1 MYSERYDPS
10 VRIIFFDYIRKYKQE
25 IEMKNQMISSL
36 TPQDWAGLLREKD
49 GELNMVVNE
58 LADVKYA
65 LDQSTILAIT
75 DHKGII
81 LRANEQFCRIS
92 KYERSELIGND
103 HRILNS
109 GYHPKSFFK
118 EMWSCIRSGQVWR
131 GEIRNCAKDGSY
143 YWVDTTIVPFKNQA
157 GEIYQY
163 LSIRSDITA
172 RKQMEDEL
180 KRSEEKYRIIA
191 ENTSDI
197 ISIINLDGEFLY
209 LSPSHKRVWEHT
221 VPDEEIHNLFEWIVE
236 DDRDIFAYAIQHAF
250 STRKEYMV
258 ECRINTQ
265 RNDVIWTESKINPI
279 MDEEGNVTRL
289 LLITRDVTDRKQS
302 EETIHHLAYH
312 DALTDLPNRRMY
324 VQQLSKEMMQ
334 AKRFQSSLAVLFL
347 DLDRFKDVNDSFGHD
362 VGDMLLIEASKRLQ
376 ACLKPGDVVA
386 RLGGDEFTIMQNQ
399 LQDRNEA
406 TALAEQI
413 MYQLQRPFELE
424 GHVFNVSCSIG
435 IALYPQDGDNPED
448 LLKRADTALYTVK
461 SRGKNG
467 YDFFDPSMEAKSLER
482 ILMENEMRKAI
493 EQEQFQIYYQPKI
506 DIATSAM
513 TGMEAL
519 VRWVHPELGIIPPN
533 RFIPIAEETGMIL
546 ALGEWILKQACKQ
559 NKNWHDQ
566 GYTLKVSVNLSAR
579 QIYQKDLVEMIKDI
593 LQETNLSPHW
603 LELEITESIFV
614 KMEEATAVL
623 QQIRDIGIQISID
636 DFGTGY
642 SSFSYIKSL
651 PVDTIKIDASFIRD
665 IHHNQE
671 SQAIV
676 KAIVTIAQSLNMNV
690 IAEGIE
696 LHDQV
701 AALKENGCD
710 HGQGYLFSK
719 PLPTDDFDQLL
730 RQELQ

>member
-1 MYSERYDPS
+1 
-10 VRIIFFDYIRKYKQE
+10 
-25 IEMKNQMISSL
+25 MKNQMLSSL

-75 DHKGII
+75 DHMGII

-92 KYERSELIGND
+92 KYERSELLGKD

-109 GYHPKSFFK
+109 GYHPKGFFK

-131 GEIRNCAKDGSY
+131 GEIRNRAKDGSY

-163 LSIRSDITA
+163 LSIRSDITC

-279 MDEEGNVTRL
+279 MDEEGNVTKL
-289 LLITRDVTDRKQS
+289 LLVTRDVTDRKQS

-334 AKRFQSSLAVLFL
+334 AKRFQSTLAVLFL

-376 ACLKPGDVVA
+376 ACLKPGDAVA

-399 LQDRNEA
+399 LQDRSEA

-413 MYQLQRPFELE
+413 MNQLQRPFELD

-467 YDFFDPSMEAKSLER
+467 YDFFDPTMEAKSLER

-506 DIATSAM
+506 DIVTSAM

-559 NKNWHDQ
+559 NKIWHDQ

-593 LQETNLSPHW
+593 LRETNLSPDW

-676 KAIVTIAQSLNMNV
+676 KAIVTIAQSLKMNV

-730 RQELQ
+730 RQEKQ

>member
-1 MYSERYDPS
+1 MN
-10 VRIIFFDYIRKYKQE
+10 
-25 IEMKNQMISSL
+25 NQMISSL

-92 KYERSELIGND
+92 KYERSELIGKD

-109 GYHPKSFFK
+109 GYHPKGFFK

-131 GEIRNCAKDGSY
+131 GEIRNRAKDDSY
-143 YWVDTTIVPFKNQA
+143 YWVDTTIVPFKDQA

-163 LSIRSDITA
+163 LSIRSDITC

-279 MDEEGNVTRL
+279 ADEEGNVTKL
-289 LLITRDVTDRKQS
+289 LLVTRDVTDRKQS

-334 AKRFQSSLAVLFL
+334 AKRFQSNLAVLFL
-347 DLDRFKDVNDSFGHD
+347 DMDRFKDVNDSFGHD

-386 RLGGDEFTIMQNQ
+386 RLGGDEFTIMQNH
-399 LQDRNEA
+399 LQDRSEA
-406 TALAEQI
+406 SALAEQI
-413 MYQLQRPFELE
+413 MNQLQRPFELE

-467 YDFFDPSMEAKSLER
+467 YDFFDPTMEAKSLER

-506 DIATSAM
+506 DIMTSAM

-559 NKNWHDQ
+559 NKFWHDQ

-593 LQETNLSPHW
+593 LRETNLSPDW

-719 PLPTDDFDQLL
+719 PLPTDAFDQFL

>member
-1 MYSERYDPS
+1 
-10 VRIIFFDYIRKYKQE
+10 
-25 IEMKNQMISSL
+25 MKNQMMSSL
-36 TPQDWAGLLREKD
+36 TPQDWVGLLREKD

-109 GYHPKSFFK
+109 GFHPKGFFK
-118 EMWSCIRSGQVWR
+118 DMWSCIRSGQVWR
-131 GEIRNCAKDGSY
+131 GEIRNRAKDGSY

-209 LSPSHKRVWEHT
+209 LSPSQKRVWEHT

-279 MDEEGNVTRL
+279 MDEEGNVTKL
-289 LLITRDVTDRKQS
+289 LLVTRDVTDRKQS

-334 AKRFQSSLAVLFL
+334 AKRFQSNLAVLFL

-399 LQDRNEA
+399 LQDQNEA

-413 MYQLQRPFELE
+413 MNQLQRPFELD

-467 YDFFDPSMEAKSLER
+467 YDFFDPTMEAKSLER

-559 NKNWHDQ
+559 NKIWHDQ

-593 LQETNLSPHW
+593 LRETNLSPDW

-719 PLPTDDFDQLL
+719 PLPTDDFDQFL
-730 RQELQ
+730 RQEQQ

>member
-1 MYSERYDPS
+1 MN
-10 VRIIFFDYIRKYKQE
+10 
-25 IEMKNQMISSL
+25 NQMMSSL

-92 KYERSELIGND
+92 KYERSELIGKD

-109 GYHPKSFFK
+109 GYHPKDFFK

-131 GEIRNCAKDGSY
+131 GEIRNRAKDGSY
-143 YWVDTTIVPFKNQA
+143 YWVDTTIVPFKDQT

-163 LSIRSDITA
+163 LSIRSDITC

-279 MDEEGNVTRL
+279 TDEEGNVTKL
-289 LLITRDVTDRKQS
+289 LLVTRDVTDRKQS

-334 AKRFQSSLAVLFL
+334 AKRFQSNLAVLFL
-347 DLDRFKDVNDSFGHD
+347 DMDRFKDVNDSFGHD

-386 RLGGDEFTIMQNQ
+386 RLGGDEFTIMQNH
-399 LQDRNEA
+399 LQDRSEA
-406 TALAEQI
+406 SALAEQI
-413 MYQLQRPFELE
+413 MNQLQRPFELE

-467 YDFFDPSMEAKSLER
+467 YDFFDPTMEAKSLER

-506 DIATSAM
+506 DIVTSAM

-559 NKNWHDQ
+559 NKIWHDQ

-593 LQETNLSPHW
+593 LRETNLSPDW

-719 PLPTDDFDQLL
+719 PLPTDAFDQFL
-730 RQELQ
+730 RQEQQ

>member
-1 MYSERYDPS
+1 MY
-10 VRIIFFDYIRKYKQE
+10 
-25 IEMKNQMISSL
+25 NQMISSL

-92 KYERSELIGND
+92 KYERSELIGKD

-109 GYHPKSFFK
+109 GYHPKGFFK

-131 GEIRNCAKDGSY
+131 GEIRNRAKDGSY
-143 YWVDTTIVPFKNQA
+143 YWVDTTIVPFKNQE

-163 LSIRSDITA
+163 LSIRSDITC

-279 MDEEGNVTRL
+279 ADEEGNVTKL
-289 LLITRDVTDRKQS
+289 LLVTRDVTDRKQS

-334 AKRFQSSLAVLFL
+334 AKRFQSNLAVLFL
-347 DLDRFKDVNDSFGHD
+347 DMDRFKDVNDSFGHD

-386 RLGGDEFTIMQNQ
+386 RLGGDEFTIMQNH
-399 LQDRNEA
+399 LQDRSEA
-406 TALAEQI
+406 SALAEQI
-413 MYQLQRPFELE
+413 MNQLQRPFELE

-467 YDFFDPSMEAKSLER
+467 YDFFDPTMEAKSLER

-506 DIATSAM
+506 DIMTSAM

-559 NKNWHDQ
+559 NKFWHDQ

-593 LQETNLSPHW
+593 LRETNLSPDW

-719 PLPTDDFDQLL
+719 PLPTDAFDQFL

>member
-1 MYSERYDPS
+1 
-10 VRIIFFDYIRKYKQE
+10 
-25 IEMKNQMISSL
+25 MKNQTMSSL

-92 KYERSELIGND
+92 KYERSELIGKD

-109 GYHPKSFFK
+109 GYHPKGFFK

-131 GEIRNCAKDGSY
+131 GEIRNRAKDGSY

-197 ISIINLDGEFLY
+197 ISIINLDGDFLY

-279 MDEEGNVTRL
+279 MDEEGNVTKL
-289 LLITRDVTDRKQS
+289 LLVTRDVTDRKQS

-334 AKRFQSSLAVLFL
+334 AKRFQSNLAVLFL

-362 VGDMLLIEASKRLQ
+362 VGDMLLVEAAKRLQ

-399 LQDRNEA
+399 LQDRSEA

-413 MYQLQRPFELE
+413 MYQLQRPFELD

-467 YDFFDPSMEAKSLER
+467 YDFFDPTMEAKSLER

-559 NKNWHDQ
+559 NKIWHDQ

-593 LQETNLSPHW
+593 LQETNLSPNW

-730 RQELQ
+730 RQEQQ

>member
-1 MYSERYDPS
+1 
-10 VRIIFFDYIRKYKQE
+10 
-25 IEMKNQMISSL
+25 MKNQMISSL
-36 TPQDWAGLLREKD
+36 TPQDWVGLLREKD

-109 GYHPKSFFK
+109 GYHPKGFFK

-143 YWVDTTIVPFKNQA
+143 YWVDTTIVPFKDQA

-180 KRSEEKYRIIA
+180 KQSEEKYRIIA

-279 MDEEGNVTRL
+279 SDKDGNVTKL
-289 LLITRDVTDRKQS
+289 LLVTRDVTDRKQS

-334 AKRFQSSLAVLFL
+334 AKRFQSNLAVLFL
-347 DLDRFKDVNDSFGHD
+347 DMDRFKDVNDSFGHD

-386 RLGGDEFTIMQNQ
+386 RLGGDEFTIMQNH

-406 TALAEQI
+406 SALAEQI
-413 MYQLQRPFELE
+413 MNQLQRPFELE

-467 YDFFDPSMEAKSLER
+467 YDFFDPTMEAKSLER

-506 DIATSAM
+506 DIVTSSM

-559 NKNWHDQ
+559 NKIWHDQ

-593 LQETNLSPHW
+593 LRETNLSPDW

-719 PLPTDDFDQLL
+719 PLPTDAFDQFL

>member
-1 MYSERYDPS
+1 
-10 VRIIFFDYIRKYKQE
+10 
-25 IEMKNQMISSL
+25 MKNQMISSL

-92 KYERSELIGND
+92 KYERSELIGKD

-109 GYHPKSFFK
+109 GYHPKGFFK

-131 GEIRNCAKDGSY
+131 GEIRNRAKDGSY

-197 ISIINLDGEFLY
+197 ISIINLDGDFLY

-265 RNDVIWTESKINPI
+265 INDVIWTESKINPI
-279 MDEEGNVTRL
+279 MDEEGNVTKL
-289 LLITRDVTDRKQS
+289 LLVTRDVTDRKQS

-334 AKRFQSSLAVLFL
+334 AKRFQSNLAVLFL

-362 VGDMLLIEASKRLQ
+362 VGDMLLIEAANRLQ

-399 LQDRNEA
+399 LQDRSEA
-406 TALAEQI
+406 AALAEQI
-413 MYQLQRPFELE
+413 MNQLQRPFELD

-467 YDFFDPSMEAKSLER
+467 YDFFDPTMEAKSLER

-493 EQEQFQIYYQPKI
+493 EQEHFQIYYQPKI

-559 NKNWHDQ
+559 NKIWHDE

-593 LQETNLSPHW
+593 LRETNLSPDW

-696 LHDQV
+696 LDDQV

-719 PLPTDDFDQLL
+719 PLPTDAFDQFL
-730 RQELQ
+730 RQEQQ

>member
-1 MYSERYDPS
+1 
-10 VRIIFFDYIRKYKQE
+10 
-25 IEMKNQMISSL
+25 MKNQMMSSL
-36 TPQDWAGLLREKD
+36 TPQDWVGLLREKD

-92 KYERSELIGND
+92 KYDRSELIGND

-131 GEIRNCAKDGSY
+131 GEIRNRAKDDGY

-221 VPDEEIHNLFEWIVE
+221 VPDEEILNLFEWIVE
-236 DDRDIFAYAIQHAF
+236 DDRDIFAYAIHHAF

-279 MDEEGNVTRL
+279 MDEEGNVTKL
-289 LLITRDVTDRKQS
+289 LLVTRDVTDRKRS

-324 VQQLSKEMMQ
+324 VQQLSKEMIQ
-334 AKRFQSSLAVLFL
+334 AKRFQSNLAVLFL

-362 VGDMLLIEASKRLQ
+362 VGDMLLIKAAKRLQ

-399 LQDRNEA
+399 VQDRNEV

-413 MYQLQRPFELE
+413 MYQLQRPFELA
-424 GHVFNVSCSIG
+424 GHVFTVSCSVG

-467 YDFFDPSMEAKSLER
+467 YDFFDPTMEAKSLER

-559 NKNWHDQ
+559 NKIWHDQ
-566 GYTLKVSVNLSAR
+566 GYTLRVSVNLSAR
-579 QIYQKDLVEMIKDI
+579 QIYQKDLIEMIKDI
-593 LQETNLSPHW
+593 LQETNLSPDW

-710 HGQGYLFSK
+710 HGQGYLFSR
-719 PLPTDDFDQLL
+719 PLPTDAFDQFL

>member
-1 MYSERYDPS
+1 
-10 VRIIFFDYIRKYKQE
+10 
-25 IEMKNQMISSL
+25 MKNQMISSL

-92 KYERSELIGND
+92 KYERSELIGKD

-109 GYHPKSFFK
+109 GYHPKGFFK

-131 GEIRNCAKDGSY
+131 GEIRNRAKDGSY

-197 ISIINLDGEFLY
+197 ISIINLDGDFLY
-209 LSPSHKRVWEHT
+209 LSPSHKHVWEHT

-279 MDEEGNVTRL
+279 TDEEGNVTKL
-289 LLITRDVTDRKQS
+289 LLVTRDVTDRKQS

-334 AKRFQSSLAVLFL
+334 AKRFQSNLAVLFL
-347 DLDRFKDVNDSFGHD
+347 DMDRFKDVNDSFGHD

-399 LQDRNEA
+399 LQDRSEA

-413 MYQLQRPFELE
+413 MNQLQRPFELD

-467 YDFFDPSMEAKSLER
+467 YDFFDPTMEAKSLER

-559 NKNWHDQ
+559 NKIWHDQ

-593 LQETNLSPHW
+593 LRETNLSPDW

-719 PLPTDDFDQLL
+719 PLPTDAFDQFL
-730 RQELQ
+730 RQEQQ

>member
-1 MYSERYDPS
+1 
-10 VRIIFFDYIRKYKQE
+10 
-25 IEMKNQMISSL
+25 MKNQMLSSL

-75 DHKGII
+75 DHMGII
-81 LRANEQFCRIS
+81 LRANDQFCRIS
-92 KYERSELIGND
+92 KYERSELLGKD

-109 GYHPKSFFK
+109 GYHPKGFFK

-131 GEIRNCAKDGSY
+131 GEIRNRAKDGSY

-163 LSIRSDITA
+163 LSIRSDITC

-250 STRKEYMV
+250 STRKEYLV

-279 MDEEGNVTRL
+279 MDEEGNVTKL
-289 LLITRDVTDRKQS
+289 LLVTRDVTDRKQS

-334 AKRFQSSLAVLFL
+334 AKRFQSTLAVLFL

-376 ACLKPGDVVA
+376 ACLKPGDAVA

-399 LQDRNEA
+399 LQDRSEA

-413 MYQLQRPFELE
+413 MNQLQRPFELD

-467 YDFFDPSMEAKSLER
+467 YDFFDPTMEAKSLER

-506 DIATSAM
+506 DIVTSAM

-559 NKNWHDQ
+559 NKIWHDQ

-593 LQETNLSPHW
+593 LRETNLSPDW

-676 KAIVTIAQSLNMNV
+676 KAIVTIAQSLKMNV

-730 RQELQ
+730 RQEKQ

>member
-1 MYSERYDPS
+1 
-10 VRIIFFDYIRKYKQE
+10 
-25 IEMKNQMISSL
+25 MKNQTMSSL
-36 TPQDWAGLLREKD
+36 TPQDWVGLLREKD

-92 KYERSELIGND
+92 KYERSELIGKD

-109 GYHPKSFFK
+109 GYHPKGFFK
-118 EMWSCIRSGQVWR
+118 EMWACIRAGQVWR
-131 GEIRNCAKDGSY
+131 GEIRNRAKDDSY

-279 MDEEGNVTRL
+279 MDEEGNVTKL
-289 LLITRDVTDRKQS
+289 LLVTRDVTDRKQS

-399 LQDRNEA
+399 LLDRNEA

-467 YDFFDPSMEAKSLER
+467 YDFFDPTMEAKSLER

-593 LQETNLSPHW
+593 LQETQLSPHW

-730 RQELQ
+730 RQELH

>member
-1 MYSERYDPS
+1 
-10 VRIIFFDYIRKYKQE
+10 
-25 IEMKNQMISSL
+25 MKNQMMSSL
-36 TPQDWAGLLREKD
+36 TPQDWVGLLREKD

-109 GYHPKSFFK
+109 GFHPKGFFK
-118 EMWSCIRSGQVWR
+118 DMWSCIRSGQVWR
-131 GEIRNCAKDGSY
+131 GEIRNRAKDGSY
-143 YWVDTTIVPFKNQA
+143 YWVDTTIVPFKDQA

-279 MDEEGNVTRL
+279 MDEEGNVTKL
-289 LLITRDVTDRKQS
+289 LLVTRDVTDRKQS

-334 AKRFQSSLAVLFL
+334 AKRFQSNLAVLFL

-413 MYQLQRPFELE
+413 MNQLQRPFELD

-467 YDFFDPSMEAKSLER
+467 YDFFDPTMEAKSLER

-559 NKNWHDQ
+559 NKIWHDQ

-593 LQETNLSPHW
+593 LRETNLSPDW

-623 QQIRDIGIQISID
+623 QQIRDVGIQISID

-696 LHDQV
+696 LDDQV

-719 PLPTDDFDQLL
+719 PLPTDDFDQFL
-730 RQELQ
+730 RQEQQ

>member
-1 MYSERYDPS
+1 MN
-10 VRIIFFDYIRKYKQE
+10 
-25 IEMKNQMISSL
+25 NQMISSL

-92 KYERSELIGND
+92 KYERSELIGKD

-109 GYHPKSFFK
+109 GYHPKGFFK

-131 GEIRNCAKDGSY
+131 GEIRNRAKDGSY
-143 YWVDTTIVPFKNQA
+143 YWVDTTIVPFKDQA

-163 LSIRSDITA
+163 LSIRSDITC

-180 KRSEEKYRIIA
+180 KQSEEKYRIIA

-279 MDEEGNVTRL
+279 TDEEGNVTKL
-289 LLITRDVTDRKQS
+289 LLVTRDVTDRKQS

-334 AKRFQSSLAVLFL
+334 AKRFQSNLAVLFL
-347 DLDRFKDVNDSFGHD
+347 DMDRFKDVNDSFGHD

-386 RLGGDEFTIMQNQ
+386 RLGGDEFTIMQNH
-399 LQDRNEA
+399 LQDRSEA

-413 MYQLQRPFELE
+413 MNQLQRPFELE

-467 YDFFDPSMEAKSLER
+467 YDFFDPTMEAKSLER

-506 DIATSAM
+506 DIVTSSM

-559 NKNWHDQ
+559 NKIWHDQ

-593 LQETNLSPHW
+593 LRETNLSPDW

-719 PLPTDDFDQLL
+719 PLPTDAFDQFL

>member
-1 MYSERYDPS
+1 
-10 VRIIFFDYIRKYKQE
+10 
-25 IEMKNQMISSL
+25 MKNQMISSL
-36 TPQDWAGLLREKD
+36 TPQDWVGLLREKD

-109 GYHPKSFFK
+109 GYHPKGFFK

-143 YWVDTTIVPFKNQA
+143 YWVDTTIVPFKDQA

-172 RKQMEDEL
+172 RKQMEEEL

-279 MDEEGNVTRL
+279 TDEDGNVTKL
-289 LLITRDVTDRKQS
+289 LLVTRDVTDRKQS

-334 AKRFQSSLAVLFL
+334 AKRFQSNLAVLFL
-347 DLDRFKDVNDSFGHD
+347 DMDRFKDVNDSFGHD

-386 RLGGDEFTIMQNQ
+386 RLGGDEFTIMQNH

-406 TALAEQI
+406 SALAEQI
-413 MYQLQRPFELE
+413 MNQLQRPFELE

-467 YDFFDPSMEAKSLER
+467 YDFFDPTMEAKSLER

-506 DIATSAM
+506 DIMTSSM

-559 NKNWHDQ
+559 NKFWHDQ

-593 LQETNLSPHW
+593 LRETDLSPDW

-719 PLPTDDFDQLL
+719 PLPTDAFDQFL

>member
-1 MYSERYDPS
+1 MY
-10 VRIIFFDYIRKYKQE
+10 
-25 IEMKNQMISSL
+25 NQMISSL

-92 KYERSELIGND
+92 KYERSELIGKD

-109 GYHPKSFFK
+109 GYHPKGFFK

-131 GEIRNCAKDGSY
+131 GEIRNRAKDGSY
-143 YWVDTTIVPFKNQA
+143 YWVDTTIVPFKNQE

-163 LSIRSDITA
+163 LSIRSDITC

-279 MDEEGNVTRL
+279 ADEEGNVTKL
-289 LLITRDVTDRKQS
+289 LLVTRDVTDRKQS

-334 AKRFQSSLAVLFL
+334 AKRFQSNLAVLFL
-347 DLDRFKDVNDSFGHD
+347 DMDRFKDVNDSFGHD

-376 ACLKPGDVVA
+376 ACLKQGDVVA
-386 RLGGDEFTIMQNQ
+386 RLGGDEFTIMQNH
-399 LQDRNEA
+399 LQDRSEA
-406 TALAEQI
+406 SALAEQI
-413 MYQLQRPFELE
+413 MNQLQRPFELE

-467 YDFFDPSMEAKSLER
+467 YDFFDPTMEAKSLER

-506 DIATSAM
+506 DIMTSAM

-559 NKNWHDQ
+559 NKFWHDQ

-593 LQETNLSPHW
+593 LRETNLSPDW

-719 PLPTDDFDQLL
+719 PLPTDAFDQFL

>member
-1 MYSERYDPS
+1 
-10 VRIIFFDYIRKYKQE
+10 
-25 IEMKNQMISSL
+25 MKNQTMSSL
-36 TPQDWAGLLREKD
+36 TPQDWVGLLREKD

-92 KYERSELIGND
+92 KYERSELIGKD

-109 GYHPKSFFK
+109 GYHPKGFFK
-118 EMWSCIRSGQVWR
+118 EMWACIRSGQVWR
-131 GEIRNCAKDGSY
+131 GEIRNRAKDDSY

-279 MDEEGNVTRL
+279 MDEEGNVTKL
-289 LLITRDVTDRKQS
+289 LLVTRDVTDRKQS

-399 LQDRNEA
+399 LLDRNEA

-467 YDFFDPSMEAKSLER
+467 YDFFDPTMEAKSLER

-593 LQETNLSPHW
+593 LQETQLSPHW

-730 RQELQ
+730 RQELH

>member
-1 MYSERYDPS
+1 
-10 VRIIFFDYIRKYKQE
+10 
-25 IEMKNQMISSL
+25 MKNQTMSSL

-92 KYERSELIGND
+92 KYERSELLGKD

-131 GEIRNCAKDGSY
+131 GEIRNRAKDDSY

-163 LSIRSDITA
+163 LSIRSDITC

-197 ISIINLDGEFLY
+197 ISIINLDGDFLY

-265 RNDVIWTESKINPI
+265 INDVIWTESKINPI
-279 MDEEGNVTRL
+279 MDEEGNVTKL
-289 LLITRDVTDRKQS
+289 LLVTRDVTDRKQS

-334 AKRFQSSLAVLFL
+334 AKRFQSNLAVLFL

-362 VGDMLLIEASKRLQ
+362 VGDMLLVEAAKRLQ

-399 LQDRNEA
+399 LQDRSEA
-406 TALAEQI
+406 TTLAEQI
-413 MYQLQRPFELE
+413 MYQLQRPFELD

-467 YDFFDPSMEAKSLER
+467 YDFFDPTMEAKSLER

-559 NKNWHDQ
+559 NKIWHDQ

-593 LQETNLSPHW
+593 LQETNLSPNW

-614 KMEEATAVL
+614 KMEEATVVL

-719 PLPTDDFDQLL
+719 PLPTHDFDQLL
-730 RQELQ
+730 RQEQQ

>member
-1 MYSERYDPS
+1 
-10 VRIIFFDYIRKYKQE
+10 
-25 IEMKNQMISSL
+25 MKNQMISSL

-279 MDEEGNVTRL
+279 MDEEGNVTKL

-399 LQDRNEA
+399 LLDRNEA

-413 MYQLQRPFELE
+413 MYQLQRPFELD

-467 YDFFDPSMEAKSLER
+467 YDFFDPTMESKSLER

-593 LQETNLSPHW
+593 LQETKLSPHW

>member
-1 MYSERYDPS
+1 
-10 VRIIFFDYIRKYKQE
+10 
-25 IEMKNQMISSL
+25 MKNQMISSL

-118 EMWSCIRSGQVWR
+118 EMWSCIRSGQIWR

-399 LQDRNEA
+399 LLDRNEA

-413 MYQLQRPFELE
+413 MYQLQRPFELD

-593 LQETNLSPHW
+593 LQETKLSPHW